1 MFYYNIDSK
10 WGYSSHRSAQG
21 AVNVDLTDQLSPL
34 LFKGHERGEI
44 MNLSDIVAL
53 AKQGYKPSDI
63 KELLSLASSE
73 EGNPKEDKKAQ
84 EEKTEQHEDGKEQP
98 NEAPKNS
105 TEDSSEKAG
114 AIDEYKNKIAE
125 LEEKVKSLQ
134 SANVHKDNSDSKQES
149 DEDILNDITRSFM

>member
-1 MFYYNIDSK
+1 MTI
-10 WGYSSHRSAQG
+10 A
-21 AVNVDLTDQLSPL
+21 
-34 LFKGHERGEI
+34 
-44 MNLSDIVAL
+44 DIVAL

-63 KELLSLASSE
+63 KELLEMVSSKE
-73 EGNPKEDKKAQ
+73 EKPTEEKDIQ

-105 TEDSSEKAG
+105 TEDSSEQASV
-114 AIDEYKNKIAE
+114 IDYKKKVAE

-134 SANVHKDNSDSKQES
+134 NANVHKDNSDVQTES

>member
-1 MFYYNIDSK
+1 M
-10 WGYSSHRSAQG
+10 
-21 AVNVDLTDQLSPL
+21 NVDLTDQLSPY
-34 LFKGHERGEI
+34 FVKVMKGVKI

-63 KELLSLASSE
+63 KELLEMVSSKE
-73 EGNPKEDKKAQ
+73 EKPTEENKVQ

-105 TEDSSEKAG
+105 TEDSSENANV
-114 AIDEYKNKIAE
+114 IDYKKKIAE

-134 SANVHKDNSDSKQES
+134 SANVHKDNSESKQES

>member
-1 MFYYNIDSK
+1 
-10 WGYSSHRSAQG
+10 
-21 AVNVDLTDQLSPL
+21 
-34 LFKGHERGEI
+34 

-63 KELLSLASSE
+63 KELLDMVSSKE
-73 EGNPKEDKKAQ
+73 EQPKEENNIQ

-105 TEDSSEKAG
+105 TEDSSENANV
-114 AIDEYKNKIAE
+114 IDYKKKIAE

-134 SANVHKDNSDSKQES
+134 SANVHKDNSDSTQES

>member
-1 MFYYNIDSK
+1 
-10 WGYSSHRSAQG
+10 
-21 AVNVDLTDQLSPL
+21 
-34 LFKGHERGEI
+34 

-63 KELLSLASSE
+63 KELLDMVSSKE
-73 EGNPKEDKKAQ
+73 EKPTEENKVQ

-105 TEDSSEKAG
+105 TEDSSENTNV
-114 AIDEYKNKIAE
+114 IDYKKKIAE

-134 SANVHKDNSDSKQES
+134 NANVHQDNSDSKQES

>member
-1 MFYYNIDSK
+1 
-10 WGYSSHRSAQG
+10 
-21 AVNVDLTDQLSPL
+21 
-34 LFKGHERGEI
+34 

-63 KELLSLASSE
+63 KELLDMVSSKE
-73 EGNPKEDKKAQ
+73 EKPTEENKVQ

-105 TEDSSEKAG
+105 TEDSSEKANV
-114 AIDEYKNKIAE
+114 IDYKKKIAE

-134 SANVHKDNSDSKQES
+134 NANVHKDNSDSKQES

>member
-1 MFYYNIDSK
+1 MDV
-10 WGYSSHRSAQG
+10 G
-21 AVNVDLTDQLSPL
+21 LTDQLSPYFL
-34 LFKGHERGEI
+34 KIMKGVKF

-63 KELLSLASSE
+63 KELLSLVSSKE
-73 EGNPKEDKKAQ
+73 ETSKEEENIQ

-98 NEAPKNS
+98 DEAPKNS
-105 TEDSSEKAG
+105 TEDSSDKDSV
-114 AIDEYKNKIAE
+114 IDYKKKIAE

-134 SANVHKDNSDSKQES
+134 NANVHMDNSDSKQES

>member
-1 MFYYNIDSK
+1 M
-10 WGYSSHRSAQG
+10 
-21 AVNVDLTDQLSPL
+21 NVGLTDQLSPYFL
-34 LFKGHERGEI
+34 KIMKGVNI
-44 MNLSDIVAL
+44 MNLTDIVAL

-63 KELLSLASSE
+63 KELLDLVSSKE
-73 EGNPKEDKKAQ
+73 EKPKEEKDIQ

-98 NEAPKNS
+98 DEAPKNS
-105 TEDSSEKAG
+105 TEDSSDNTNV
-114 AIDEYKNKIAE
+114 IDYKKKIAE

>member
-1 MFYYNIDSK
+1 
-10 WGYSSHRSAQG
+10 
-21 AVNVDLTDQLSPL
+21 
-34 LFKGHERGEI
+34 
-44 MNLSDIVAL
+44 MNLTDIVAL

-63 KELLSLASSE
+63 KELLDLVSSKE
-73 EGNPKEDKKAQ
+73 EKPKEEKDIQ

-98 NEAPKNS
+98 DEAPKNS
-105 TEDSSEKAG
+105 TEDSSDNTNV
-114 AIDEYKNKIAE
+114 IDYKKKIAE